1 MLSVLTTKP
10 ALPGGKF
17 SGGAL
22 VALARV
28 RSDSKG
34 SRFATVAF
42 GGAGFAAGG
51 FAGAFD
57 GAALVACPALSAG
70 ALAFADGAAFAG
82 AFDGAALVA
91 CPALSAGALA
101 FADGAAFAGALALA
115 GARTGALAGAAE
127 GFVAGA
133 GAVLVGA
140 CCAGDCPAA
149 CFNWSRTA
157 DGGTF

>member
-57 GAALVACPALSAG
+57 GAAFAGAFDGAALVACPALSAG

-91 CPALSAGALA
+91 CPALSA
-101 FADGAAFAGALALA
+101 
-115 GARTGALAGAAE
+115 
-127 GFVAGA
+127 
-133 GAVLVGA
+133 
-140 CCAGDCPAA
+140 
-149 CFNWSRTA
+149 
-157 DGGTF
+157 